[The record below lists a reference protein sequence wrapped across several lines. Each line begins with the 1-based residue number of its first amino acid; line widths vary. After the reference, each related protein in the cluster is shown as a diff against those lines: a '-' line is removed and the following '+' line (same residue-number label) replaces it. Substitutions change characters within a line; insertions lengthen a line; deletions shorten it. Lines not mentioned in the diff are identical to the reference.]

1 MKKLRSNKGVT
12 GIDVALSI
20 TIIVIVLG
28 VVLSVYSNY
37 SDRTKQVNR
46 NAKATNLAVQV
57 IEGIEADDD
66 LAEAII
72 ESEENKFEIVEENNE
87 EYFKDKDTY
96 GIEELPKGYKV
107 EISKNDSTGN
117 EVLDK
122 VATKIVVTVDYTIGE
137 QTEKVSLNTIKTK
150 WNEEAQEP
158 DLKMLQ
164 SGYIPIKY
172 NKSKNRYEK
181 TIFTDPD
188 WYSVSDKRF
197 AMVANP
203 NVIDEKGIV
212 NLELCDNSNSIQI
225 WLPALGK
232 EEIDNIIKYKFVK
245 KISEKTGNI
254 IYYNYDE
261 EKNISY
267 YEKDNLI
274 SEFSEIY
281 GNDWYKI
288 NLITGKVIKR
298 TIFSTADEEYTETYN
313 IYINN
318 SFTWEEPEQ

>member
-107 EISKNDSTGN
+107 EI
-117 EVLDK
+117 
-122 VATKIVVTVDYTIGE
+122 
-137 QTEKVSLNTIKTK
+137 
-150 WNEEAQEP
+150 
-158 DLKMLQ
+158 
-164 SGYIPIKY
+164 
-172 NKSKNRYEK
+172 
-181 TIFTDPD
+181 
-188 WYSVSDKRF
+188 
-197 AMVANP
+197 
-203 NVIDEKGIV
+203 
-212 NLELCDNSNSIQI
+212 
-225 WLPALGK
+225 
-232 EEIDNIIKYKFVK
+232 
-245 KISEKTGNI
+245 
-254 IYYNYDE
+254 
-261 EKNISY
+261 
-267 YEKDNLI
+267 
-274 SEFSEIY
+274 
-281 GNDWYKI
+281 
-288 NLITGKVIKR
+288 
-298 TIFSTADEEYTETYN
+298 
-313 IYINN
+313 
-318 SFTWEEPEQ
+318 